1 MKKVVF
7 YRTDAGKDVVVDEI
21 RKLSD
26 EDRKK
31 VGEDLRF
38 VQIGYPVGPPQC
50 RPLRDGLWEVRSSLP
65 SGPKYR
71 LICTY
76 DSATE
81 TVVVLNGFVKKT
93 QRTPASEIELA
104 KERRRK
110 LEKRE

>member
-7 YRTDAGKDVVVDEI
+7 YRTDTGKDVVLDEI
-21 RKLSD
+21 RKLSED
-26 EDRKK
+26 DRKK

-50 RPLRDGLWEVRSSLP
+50 RPLRKGLWEVRTSLP
-65 SGPKYR
+65 SGSKYR

-81 TVVVLNGFVKKT
+81 TIVVLNGFVKKT
-93 QRTPASEIELA
+93 QRTPASEIDLA
-104 KERRRK
+104 TDRRKK
-110 LEKRE
+110 LEKRQ